1 MQNFVHSYRDLQ
13 VYQLAFEGSV
23 DLYRLIHQFPQGFD
37 TYLAAKL
44 LSTSRAVRAN
54 IAAAW
59 GKRRNLAALIGHLST
74 AQLEAAEMQIW
85 IEAAIAAGYLTA
97 GVGQGLY
104 DRYRCIYVALDQLM
118 ASAMATAK
126 RRQGSQGAVWRATA

>member
-1 MQNFVHSYRDLQ
+1 MQNFVHSFRDLQ

-23 DLYRLIHQFPQGFD
+23 DLYRLIQQFPQGFD
-37 TYLAAKL
+37 TYLAAKV
-44 LSTSRAVRAN
+44 LSTSHAVRVN

-59 GKRRNLAALIGHLST
+59 GKRRNLTALISHLST

-85 IEAAIAAGYLTA
+85 IEAAIGAGYLTA
-97 GVGQGLY
+97 DVGQDLY

-118 ASAMATAK
+118 ASAMARVK
-126 RRQGSQGAVWRATA
+126 RRQGGHRAVWRATA

>member
-1 MQNFVHSYRDLQ
+1 MQTFVHSFRDLQ

-23 DLYRLIHQFPQGFD
+23 ELYHLIQQFPQGFD
-37 TYLAAKL
+37 IYLAGKM

-59 GKRRNLAALIGHLST
+59 GKRRNLEALIGHLST

-85 IEAAIAAGYLTA
+85 IEAAICAGYLNA
-97 GVGQGLY
+97 DAGQGLY
-104 DRYRCIYVALDQLM
+104 DRYCCIYVALDQLM
-118 ASAMATAK
+118 ASAVVTAK
-126 RRQGSQGAVWRATA
+126 RRQESQDVTWRATA

>member
-1 MQNFVHSYRDLQ
+1 MQTFVYSFRDLQ

-23 DLYRLIHQFPQGFD
+23 DLYRLIQQFPQGFD
-37 TYLAAKL
+37 TYLAGKI

-54 IAAAW
+54 IAVAW
-59 GKRRNLAALIGHLST
+59 GKRRNLEALIDHLST

-85 IEAAIAAGYLTA
+85 IEAAIGAGYITA
-97 GVGQGLY
+97 DVGQGLY

-118 ASAMATAK
+118 TSAMATAK
-126 RRQGSQGAVWRATA
+126 RSQGSQEVVWRATA